1 MKVNASVL
9 AGFAGSLVIAAAA
22 NAGFT
27 GWSADSYSITEG
39 ADTWAVIDLFA
50 NFDSATDNLLNVFN
64 MSISNSDGS
73 LFYNASAPPFIPASF
88 KPNVFGGALPPGWA
102 ADSFVTIGNDQT
114 AASNGTSLDPGFNDA
129 NALATGVIGPG
140 AGWFNVPPTNGQ
152 GTAGADLKVLVGRFS
167 IVGIPASAV
176 NLNVSGSAAFNTGQN
191 AAGSGSFAYVPA
203 PGALALLGLA
213 GLAGRRRRA

>member
-1 MKVNASVL
+1 MMKACTL
-9 AGFAGSLVIAAAA
+9 GAGAAALLLSAAA

-27 GWSADSYSITEG
+27 GFSGDSYSVTEG
-39 ADTWAVIDLFA
+39 ANTWAVIDLYA

-64 MSISNSDGS
+64 MSISNSNGT

-88 KPNVFGGALPPGWA
+88 KPSNFGGALPPGWA
-102 ADSFVTIGNDQT
+102 ADSFVTIGNDQS

-129 NALATGVIGPG
+129 AALSTGIIGPG

-152 GTAGADLKVLVGRFS
+152 GIAGADLKVLIGRFS
-167 IVGIPASAV
+167 IVGIPSSLKT
-176 NLNVSGSAAFNTGQN
+176 LNVSGSVAFNTGAN
-191 AAGSGSFAYVPA
+191 ASGSGTFAYVPA